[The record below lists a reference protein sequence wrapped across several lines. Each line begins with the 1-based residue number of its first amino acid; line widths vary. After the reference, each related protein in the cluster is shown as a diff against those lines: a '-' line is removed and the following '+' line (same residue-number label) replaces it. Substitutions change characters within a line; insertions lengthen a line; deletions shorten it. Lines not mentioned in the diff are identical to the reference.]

1 MVKEEHPKMVRVW
14 LSLII
19 PPILLAIITMI
30 VATYIGIKTHG
41 ASGAIGE
48 GIVSSLPYILMVNHT
63 LLFLI
68 LLAFI
73 RSDGI
78 SLGSIGWQLPSGKKS
93 LWLEPVVG
101 MVAGIVLGLF
111 GHFALEPIVEIA
123 QRTIGNYQ
131 SGSGAYIIGGR
142 IPWLIS
148 VTVFAGIVEESIY
161 RGYAIRRLSL
171 RMETGWAIIVSSV
184 LYGLLHW
191 GQGLWAM
198 VGTMIFGAFLAG
210 IFIWRR
216 NLLTAAVAHAVMNIV
231 IESYRYGI
239 FL

>member
-1 MVKEEHPKMVRVW
+1 MVKEERPKMVRVW

-19 PPILLAIITMI
+19 PPILLAIITTI
-30 VATYIGIKTHG
+30 VATYIGIETHG
-41 ASGAIGE
+41 DSEAIGK

-68 LLAFI
+68 LLGFI

-101 MVAGIVLGLF
+101 IVTGIVLGLF
-111 GHFALEPIVEIA
+111 GHFALEPILEIA
-123 QRTIGNYQ
+123 RGTIGDYQ
-131 SGSGAYIIGGR
+131 SGIHGIGSR
-142 IPWLIS
+142 IPWLIGG
-148 VTVFAGIVEESIY
+148 TIFAGIVEESIY

-171 RMETGWAIIVSSV
+171 RMGTGWAMVVSSI
-184 LYGLLHW
+184 LFGPLHW
-191 GQGLWAM
+191 GLGLWGMVNAM
-198 VGTMIFGAFLAG
+198 ILGAFLAG

-216 NLLTAAVAHAVMNIV
+216 NLLTTAVAHAVINIV
-231 IESYRYGI
+231 S
-239 FL
+239 FLWQ